1 MLFNA
6 YAPSSYFVFTHHS
19 QDFHYNT
26 FYLFHN
32 LVILSFYVFI
42 TQKLRA
48 FVFCCILMRS
58 KYTLKG
64 QILDTGQEFAPF
76 YEKEVSEAQ
85 FTELVFEVGC
95 KNIFSHIGSNFV

>member
-32 LVILSFYVFI
+32 SRYLSFLCFYNTKNLV
-42 TQKLRA
+42 L
-48 FVFCCILMRS
+48 FVFLL
-58 KYTLKG
+58 YT
-64 QILDTGQEFAPF
+64 
-76 YEKEVSEAQ
+76 YEV
-85 FTELVFEVGC
+85 
-95 KNIFSHIGSNFV
+95 KNIH